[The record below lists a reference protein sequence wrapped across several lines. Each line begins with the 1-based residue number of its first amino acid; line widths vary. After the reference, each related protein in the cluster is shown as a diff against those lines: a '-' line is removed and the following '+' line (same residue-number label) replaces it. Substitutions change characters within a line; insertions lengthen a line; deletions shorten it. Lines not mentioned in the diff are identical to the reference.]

1 MHILNYKIATRY
13 LQQQKTKKQKNYLL
27 LWVSAFYKYFQNFD
41 YIRGFTYELASIQ
54 QKTNMADVEHNPSK
68 RKIWVQLKRL
78 DLDEQGKLYILH
90 IHLFEWNLKNKK
102 TMTTNHK
109 NLVVIA

>member
-13 LQQQKTKKQKNYLL
+13 LQQQKRKTKYLL

-54 QKTNMADVEHNPSK
+54 PKKTNMADVEHNPSK

-90 IHLFEWNLKNKK
+90 THLFEWNLKNKK